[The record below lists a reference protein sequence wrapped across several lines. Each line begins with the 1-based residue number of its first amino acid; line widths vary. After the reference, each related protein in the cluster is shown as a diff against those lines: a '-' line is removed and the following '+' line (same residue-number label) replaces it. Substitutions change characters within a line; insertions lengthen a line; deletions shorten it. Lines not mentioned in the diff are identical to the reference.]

1 MQNIQQRSPGN
12 FNNPF
17 QNMHNLP
24 PYQMADLNSS
34 DRVGGNLLSL
44 SYIYLLD
51 SPGIAGTGNTNG
63 HTTLGNRSED
73 AGLNLQSSMFDASTS
88 LPNNVADVDIPVNDN
103 TSLEIPANNNPTDSQ
118 IVIPEHEVI
127 GTAIKNIILNV
138 IKWNILN
145 MITFILVIV
154 TMKCHVSYLCVL
166 VFLWLYNTYNII
178 AVSQS
183 ASNRR
188 YEI

>member
-17 QNMHNLP
+17 QNLRDLP
-24 PYQMADLNSS
+24 PYQMADLNNS
-34 DRVGGNLLSL
+34 DRVAGNLFPLSC
-44 SYIYLLD
+44 IHLLD
-51 SPGIAGTGNTNG
+51 SPGLAGTSVTNG
-63 HTTLGNRSED
+63 QTPLEDRSGD
-73 AGLNLQSSMFDASTS
+73 VMLNFQSSMMDASTS
-88 LPNNVADVDIPVNDN
+88 LPNNVADGDIAANEN
-103 TSLEIPANNNPTDSQ
+103 TSLEIPANNSQINSQ
-118 IVIPEHEVI
+118 IVIPEHELI
-127 GTAIKNIILNV
+127 GTAIKDIILDV

-145 MITFILVIV
+145 MLTFVLVIV
-154 TMKCHVSYLCVL
+154 TMKCHVSYLCIL
-166 VFLWLYNTYNII
+166 VFLWLCNTYNII